1 MKLEVQLLTIVPS
14 HMQIKVGCRYSFRLK
29 LSFEDHINNDCQK
42 ASQKLNSLARIVNAT
57 NIYFL
62 IL

>member
-14 HMQIKVGCRYSFRLK
+14 YMQIKVGYRYNFRLK
-29 LSFEDHINNDCQK
+29 LSFEDHINNDCKK